1 MVDPGAAEPY
11 SVEVM
16 FLVTGASG
24 RVGRH
29 MLDGF
34 REAGLA
40 VRAVSRAPEGAEL
53 PGDVEPFRADLTRPE
68 SLTDAL
74 RGVEVLHLIVSGAE
88 VRILEL
94 ARRAGVR
101 HVVLLSSRLV
111 DTQPANVLA
120 LRHLR
125 AEEAVRASGLSWTFI
140 RPAQYNSNTL
150 RWAQD
155 VRDGGVVR
163 APFPKTALPLIDPAD
178 VAAVAV
184 TAMTGENHAGQV
196 YSLSGPEA
204 LTPPEQV
211 ATVAAVLGREL
222 TFEEIGP
229 QQARE
234 RMEPDVSWVVADAV
248 LDAVA
253 GSSEADAQILPGV
266 ENVTGKP
273 PRTFQ
278 EWAWDHRAHFGG

>member
-1 MVDPGAAEPY
+1 
-11 SVEVM
+11 M

-40 VRAVSRAPEGAEL
+40 VRAVSRDPDGASLPE
-53 PGDVEPFRADLTRPE
+53 DTEPYRADLTRPD
-68 SLTDAL
+68 SLAAAL

-88 VRILEL
+88 VPILEL

-125 AEEAVRASGLSWTFI
+125 AEEAVRASGLSWTFV
-140 RPAQYNSNTL
+140 RPVQYNSNAL
-150 RWAQD
+150 RYAQD
-155 VRDGGVVR
+155 LREGSVVR

-184 TAMTGENHAGQV
+184 TAMTGENHGGQI
-196 YSLSGPEA
+196 YSLTGPEA
-204 LTPPEQV
+204 LTPPQQV
-211 ATVAAVLGREL
+211 ATLAAVLGREL

-234 RMEPDVSWVVADAV
+234 RMEPDVSWVLADAV
-248 LDAVA
+248 LDAVG
-253 GSSEADAQILPGV
+253 GSSDVDAEILPGV

-273 PRTFQ
+273 PRTFGQ
-278 EWAWDHRAHFGG
+278 WAWDHRAHFSG